1 MRKYYSLE
9 QQGDTANITI
19 YGEITSWPLMESDVS
34 SYLLSKQIDGIEA
47 DVIGVYINS
56 YGGEV
61 SEGLAI
67 YNALRRHKAKV
78 VTHCD
83 GFACSAASVAFMG
96 GDERIMGDA
105 SLLMLHNAWTTASG
119 NAEQLRKTA
128 EDLEIISAA
137 AANAYRAAVNID
149 DATLEKLLAE
159 ETWLS
164 PQDAV
169 DMGFATGVEAYQQPS
184 VPAASARAAV
194 MARMLAR
201 PDPAAGANP
210 DAIAESI
217 LRKIRQ
223 KTGAQEQTTFMQAL
237 MRGKGAK

>member
-19 YGEITSWPLMESDVS
+19 YGDITAWPLIESEVS
-34 SYLLSKQIDGIEA
+34 AYVLSKKIDGIKA
-47 DVIGVYINS
+47 DAINVYINS

-67 YNALRRHKAKV
+67 YNALRRHTARV

-83 GFACSAASVAFMG
+83 GFACSAASVVFMG
-96 GDERIMGDA
+96 GNERLMGDA
-105 SLLMLHNAWTTASG
+105 SLLMIHNAWAAASG

-128 EDLEIISAA
+128 DDLEIISAA

-159 ETWLS
+159 ETWIS

-169 DMGFATGVEAYQQPS
+169 AMGFATGIETYKQPC

-194 MARMLAR
+194 LAKLKAK
-201 PDPAAGANP
+201 PAQTTGAAA

-217 LRKIRQ
+217 LHKIRQ
-223 KTGAQEQTTFMQAL
+223 ETGAQEQTTFMQAL
-237 MRGKGAK
+237 MRGKGTK